1 MGSRKVYAMKALALL
16 CLALLPLSS
25 SAGDAVKCK
34 ADFQRLASEYREY
47 TGRQNAACLAQLNKP
62 SAERSMPS
70 ILWNCGTVNV
80 LSALRDRSSALCNE
94 CRSADEKMGVACSA
108 DEGLSKFLERIEA
121 L

>member
-1 MGSRKVYAMKALALL
+1 MKSFALLFLALL
-16 CLALLPLSS
+16 STPAF
-25 SAGDAVKCK
+25 AADASKCK

-70 ILWNCGTVNV
+70 ILWNCGTINV
-80 LSALRDRSSALCNE
+80 LSSLRDRSSALCNE
-94 CRSADEKMGVACSA
+94 CREADEKMGVACSA
-108 DEGLSKFLERIEA
+108 DEGLAKFLERIDA

>member
-1 MGSRKVYAMKALALL
+1 MKAFALL
-16 CLALLPLSS
+16 FLALLP
-25 SAGDAVKCK
+25 SAADAADAAKCK

-62 SAERSMPS
+62 STERSMPS

-94 CRSADEKMGVACSA
+94 CRGADEKMGVACSA
-108 DEGLSKFLERIEA
+108 DEGLAKFLERIDA